1 MSDKI
6 KYSKTERPWA
16 EALADCIF
24 LAVYTLL
31 CAYSALWMAQGVFP
45 QFRISAGAHRWLCAL
60 VSVTVA
66 VYGAAGWI
74 NGQYAG
80 GKRQMRLKRTDHTD
94 GYGAEDCGSGKA
106 MPGGLLRL
114 AAALPVVWY
123 GLLFYRYISRR
134 RIDFED
140 GSCAIVSCY
149 LKQFNRRMKTSFS
162 IWHGKE
168 EFLEMALAV
177 WICIIVL
184 ALLCLAFITGKRICS
199 MLLPALVLPALLL
212 SGNGPGWK
220 GTAFFLA
227 AIFVTFS
234 GAGSGRRH
242 TLRAR
247 GRSGTGTGYLL
258 SGAVLTVVVAAAVSA
273 GSIFFDSRAAGMLE
287 HASTAKRF
295 QKNLEQKVSGL
306 IDGWFTGQRETID
319 NEAPHYTG
327 KEILS
332 MTMSQEPAA
341 DVYLKGFYGTDYEN
355 GGWVC
360 RRQAFAQACS
370 TADCT
375 TQQAAENLLSG
386 AMVFLEAGKLDWP
399 VMSSVVVDSHTRHPA
414 EYVLEYRDGGGRNAW
429 VPYFTKPQQEGDAY
443 RLWGDVLVQKKRGA
457 DAMTFSGWNGQ
468 LDDNALTLAVRTKER
483 TGGDILSWYDAFALD
498 AYLDGSDRVPA
509 AEVSRWQALRQYE
522 ANEKPEPDKYLSASQ
537 DQWLTERVT
546 ERNQMRLSVAE
557 SVCDFLRTNYKYSLN
572 LKTLPEGEDVVN
584 YFLSESREGF
594 CVHFASAAVLLLRN
608 CGIPARYV
616 SGYLA
621 KKEEFRHSG
630 DGYATVVRDSDAH
643 AWAEIYLDG
652 FGWVPVDGTP
662 GAGRAEPE
670 QSEDQTDTDES
681 SGETGTQDAEINDRT
696 DEADPEET
704 GADKDSVSD
713 METVSDTQTAGED
726 GSDTGT
732 DRETRSAA
740 SRVAVM
746 LLLLSASILCAYM
759 LLRRGICIYH
769 CVPEKEIRQGK
780 YRSAVLRMNR
790 RLYRKLALRGRIRR
804 NSLSDEEYTE
814 MLKEVWRQIPE
825 TDWDRYMR
833 VVQEAAFSNRQPD
846 EPDVWFCYRVYR
858 KC

>member
-1 MSDKI
+1 MSDKM

-94 GYGAEDCGSGKA
+94 GSGKA

-114 AAALPVVWY
+114 AAALPVVLY

-227 AIFVTFS
+227 A
-234 GAGSGRRH
+234 
-242 TLRAR
+242 
-247 GRSGTGTGYLL
+247 
-258 SGAVLTVVVAAAVSA
+258 
-273 GSIFFDSRAAGMLE
+273 
-287 HASTAKRF
+287 
-295 QKNLEQKVSGL
+295 KVSGL

-483 TGGDILSWYDAFALD
+483 TGGDILSWYDAFAL
-498 AYLDGSDRVPA
+498 V
-509 AEVSRWQALRQYE
+509 
-522 ANEKPEPDKYLSASQ
+522 
-537 DQWLTERVT
+537 
-546 ERNQMRLSVAE
+546 
-557 SVCDFLRTNYKYSLN
+557 
-572 LKTLPEGEDVVN
+572 
-584 YFLSESREGF
+584 
-594 CVHFASAAVLLLRN
+594 
-608 CGIPARYV
+608 
-616 SGYLA
+616 
-621 KKEEFRHSG
+621 
-630 DGYATVVRDSDAH
+630 
-643 AWAEIYLDG
+643 
-652 FGWVPVDGTP
+652 
-662 GAGRAEPE
+662 
-670 QSEDQTDTDES
+670 
-681 SGETGTQDAEINDRT
+681 
-696 DEADPEET
+696 
-704 GADKDSVSD
+704 
-713 METVSDTQTAGED
+713 
-726 GSDTGT
+726 
-732 DRETRSAA
+732 
-740 SRVAVM
+740 
-746 LLLLSASILCAYM
+746 
-759 LLRRGICIYH
+759 
-769 CVPEKEIRQGK
+769 
-780 YRSAVLRMNR
+780 
-790 RLYRKLALRGRIRR
+790 
-804 NSLSDEEYTE
+804 
-814 MLKEVWRQIPE
+814 
-825 TDWDRYMR
+825 
-833 VVQEAAFSNRQPD
+833 
-846 EPDVWFCYRVYR
+846 
-858 KC
+858 